1 MTMAPSWDTTTS
13 PSFMVLMMLF
23 KYRLMVFVS
32 ILTSYVTSKDLGVG
46 VAIGIGIEFYQFVP
60 DSDTDTD
67 PDTDGNKAKSFFL
80 DQPGVLSASGGALE

>member
-1 MTMAPSWDTTTS
+1 MAQLLSRSDWRPFSQ
-13 PSFMVLMMLF
+13 
-23 KYRLMVFVS
+23 RRC
-32 ILTSYVTSKDLGVG
+32 SYVTSKDLGVG

-80 DQPGVLSASGGALE
+80 DQIRLRRTSGGADT